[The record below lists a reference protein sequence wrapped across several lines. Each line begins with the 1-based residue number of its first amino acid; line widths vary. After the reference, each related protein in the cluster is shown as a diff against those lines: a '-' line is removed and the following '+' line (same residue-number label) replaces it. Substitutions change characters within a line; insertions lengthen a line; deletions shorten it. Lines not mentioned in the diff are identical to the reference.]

1 MATPADD
8 RQIAKQRFDLGGS
21 FVGDSRNLGFDVRH
35 SHESGYVAI
44 AVLLM
49 IFACL
54 ILPLM
59 VMLYFDSLACQKKAE
74 RAEARVE
81 KLIKNLEDKK

>member
-8 RQIAKQRFDLGGS
+8 RQIAKQRFDPRGGS
-21 FVGDSRNLGFDVRH
+21 FGDSRNLGFDVRH
-35 SHESGYVAI
+35 SHESGYVAV